1 MAKGPDIRAGLHF
14 KGGTA
19 SVPARREILRLLR
32 DGRHTAGEIAANF
45 QPATGIDRAKFARVR
60 ESVIL
65 CSGMVRG
72 LTELQYQPLKS
83 WTRSRRVIA
92 KAEVLQDKDNP
103 RFIVTNLPAEGFAD
117 QQQSPD
123 RFCGQSVMRLGER
136 SRAPGGG
143 SADRKDRS
151 LYSQLLEGGG
161 SRRIRDS
168 LHRSHEDR
176 CQGAEQIGPRGYL
189 FPRVEGPEPEVYR
202 DSRPAVPPSLRVQHR
217 SA

>member
-72 LTELQYQPLKS
+72 LTELQYEPLKS

-103 RFIVTNLPAEGFAD
+103 RFIVGNLPAKGF
-117 QQQSPD
+117 D
-123 RFCGQSVMRLGER
+123 RIRTRLIASVRKSVMNCFTVRGVTWKTR
-136 SRAPGGG
+136 SSNSIWTWKPIAPALTGWRAISCACG
-143 SADRKDRS
+143 SAP
-151 LYSQLLEGGG
+151 LP
-161 SRRIRDS
+161 
-168 LHRSHEDR
+168 
-176 CQGAEQIGPRGYL
+176 CC
-189 FPRVEGPEPEVYR
+189 
-202 DSRPAVPPSLRVQHR
+202 
-217 SA
+217 